1 MASAFDPGVWATLTK
16 NQKDQ
21 LIDTIKDE
29 ETYRFSYNELRNKNW
44 HQLQANT
51 SHFIAASIKQKL
63 YNDVNEINEN
73 KTGLLL
79 TLESDPMG
87 NKHPDFL
94 LQMRNKTKISGI
106 ENLKA

>member
-1 MASAFDPGVWATLTK
+1 MESVFDPGVWSTLTK

-29 ETYRFSYNELRNKNW
+29 ETYRFSYIELRNKKWGN
-44 HQLQANT
+44 LQPSST
-51 SHFIAASIKQKL
+51 PLIAANIKQKL
-63 YNDVNEINEN
+63 YNDVNEKNEN
-73 KTGLLL
+73 KTRLLL
-79 TLESDPMG
+79 SLESDPMG

-94 LQMRNKTKISGI
+94 VQMRGKTKISGI